1 MPDGECPVSH
11 SAVCLTGRKSSEAP
25 TAETVHQTSGQAAP
39 PTGSAAAEWPGLP
52 LQNCRAAF
60 PGYAVGGSP
69 SHAELRSGKR
79 NRPPR
84 RSAFPNRF
92 RCYK

>member
-11 SAVCLTGRKSSEAP
+11 SAVCLTGHKFSEVP
-25 TAETVHQTSGQAAP
+25 KAETVHQTSWQAAHP
-39 PTGSAAAEWPGLP
+39 MGSAAAEWPGLP
-52 LQNCRAAF
+52 LQSCRAAF
-60 PGYAVGGSP
+60 PVGAVGGSP
-69 SHAELRSGKR
+69 GHAELRSDKR